1 MTKVMKK
8 GGKTQV
14 FIPSK
19 IRCAIDRSARDA
31 KLSLAKRKELIKEVA
46 EPAISFFK
54 GKRVVKATDI
64 RRSLLR
70 RLDRRSKQVLK
81 AWRKY
86 DKERKKK

>member
-1 MTKVMKK
+1 MTKVIKK
-8 GGKTQV
+8 RGKVQA

-19 IRCAIDRSARDA
+19 IRRAIDSSARDA

-54 GKRVVKATDI
+54 KKRVVKTTDI

-70 RLDRRSKQVLK
+70 RLNRRSKQTLR

-86 DKERKKK
+86 DKERKK